1 MYWLI
6 MDFALLIESAGL
18 LVSCQAW
25 NAYSLLSVLVE
36 SPAGRAIH
44 KKITRAFRKESPGS
58 MVAAKTNYLTNNF
71 VAAKEPP
78 WVALMK

>member
-1 MYWLI
+1 MDLQDCLWLI
-6 MDFALLIESAGL
+6 CVVCKDAPRKRPSK
-18 LVSCQAW
+18 
-25 NAYSLLSVLVE
+25 NP
-36 SPAGRAIH
+36 PAGRAIH

>member
-1 MYWLI
+1 
-6 MDFALLIESAGL
+6 MDFALSIESDGV

-25 NAYSLLSVLVE
+25 NTYSLSPCF
-36 SPAGRAIH
+36 SRAPPAGRAIH